1 MIKQFRL
8 WLIKASH
15 PLLQGCRD
23 GCQGPPRH
31 CTRTVFVFVC
41 WREVFSSPQTSN
53 PVSTKTGGKA
63 LWTSD
68 PRRLEG
74 AMVRVKGDRWRK
86 TLGGCL
92 FASSV
97 DWTHTHTHSLGSAWK
112 NCSLICLLNYVIQ
125 RCFFF
130 CFLHPDREFTAKTL
144 LNGPNPLHDY
154 RSPHHQGGFIFPPPP
169 SVRHMIRTS
178 YLMTELLSYGAATV
192 ATSGS
197 CTATCSEAQGHTYHV
212 EWRCG
217 DKMPHFIHEHVGPE
231 WPAVSLVSV
240 LCSLGSRIQR
250 KSPGTGHMTHC
261 GDHGCITWLCS
272 QSL

>member
-130 CFLHPDREFTAKTL
+130 VF
-144 LNGPNPLHDY
+144 
-154 RSPHHQGGFIFPPPP
+154 FILTGSSQRRHSSMARIHSMTIEAPITKVGSSFPPP

-178 YLMTELLSYGAATV
+178 
-192 ATSGS
+192 
-197 CTATCSEAQGHTYHV
+197 
-212 EWRCG
+212 
-217 DKMPHFIHEHVGPE
+217 
-231 WPAVSLVSV
+231 
-240 LCSLGSRIQR
+240 
-250 KSPGTGHMTHC
+250 
-261 GDHGCITWLCS
+261 
-272 QSL
+272 

>member
-130 CFLHPDREFTAKTL
+130 VF
-144 LNGPNPLHDY
+144 
-154 RSPHHQGGFIFPPPP
+154 FILTGSSQRRHSSMARIHSMTIEAPITKVGSSSPPP

-178 YLMTELLSYGAATV
+178 
-192 ATSGS
+192 
-197 CTATCSEAQGHTYHV
+197 
-212 EWRCG
+212 
-217 DKMPHFIHEHVGPE
+217 
-231 WPAVSLVSV
+231 
-240 LCSLGSRIQR
+240 
-250 KSPGTGHMTHC
+250 
-261 GDHGCITWLCS
+261 
-272 QSL
+272 